1 MFNGITPL
9 SEQKKKALDVDGL
22 FVRELRSRLKVC
34 NNIYSNVLFNKIQ
47 KCIEK

>member
-22 FVRELRSRLKVC
+22 FVRVQNTVEIVEKVT
-34 NNIYSNVLFNKIQ
+34 
-47 KCIEK
+47 